1 VHQYGFILF
10 IHLMGITMLIMI
22 VLKGSSYVLTHTE
35 IKLRV
40 TFFWLTI
47 VIESI
52 LCQLHC
58 RRPVCMVDSLNML
71 WFCPDLKKGPMGN

>member
-1 VHQYGFILF
+1 
-10 IHLMGITMLIMI
+10 MLIMI
-22 VLKGSSYVLTHTE
+22 VLKGSPYVLTHTK

-40 TFFWLTI
+40 TFFGLTI